1 MSHYNQT
8 ETKQQ
13 AYKNIFMLRR
23 TVWSS
28 VTSFELTLLLLAVLL
43 FLLSN
48 FGFEVDCPLWVWLLA

>member
-13 AYKNIFMLRR
+13 AYKNICMLRR
-23 TVWSS
+23 TGWSL

-48 FGFEVDCPLWVWLLA
+48 FGFEVDRPLWVWLLA